1 MTSPIVV
8 FDSGLG
14 GISVLKKL
22 AALMPNERYLYF
34 GDSANAP
41 YGTREREEI
50 VRLATDA
57 IRPLL
62 SERPKAIVIACNT
75 ATAAARAQVQA
86 LAPSVPVIGIRPA
99 VLQAEAAGC
108 RRILTL
114 ASASTLGSASYAE
127 QLAQCRPG
135 TDVLSIPTPEIVT
148 YVEDGLCDRAGLL
161 SALTKALAP
170 AVKDPVEAVVLGCT
184 HFPFAKDVI
193 RTALGYD
200 VRFFDAADDVA
211 HEVRRKLEAG
221 NALEESDASGDIEF
235 RNSLRTPQMLSKSRM
250 LFSMPV

>member
-1 MTSPIVV
+1 
-8 FDSGLG
+8 
-14 GISVLKKL
+14 
-22 AALMPNERYLYF
+22 
-34 GDSANAP
+34 
-41 YGTREREEI
+41 
-50 VRLATDA
+50 
-57 IRPLL
+57 
-62 SERPKAIVIACNT
+62 
-75 ATAAARAQVQA
+75 
-86 LAPSVPVIGIRPA
+86 
-99 VLQAEAAGC
+99 
-108 RRILTL
+108 
-114 ASASTLGSASYAE
+114 
-127 QLAQCRPG
+127 
-135 TDVLSIPTPEIVT
+135 VT